1 MVNPILNLFGRSP
14 VRPLQQHMAK
24 VAECVQVLPELFEAV
39 CAKDFALVESA
50 QQRIGM
56 LENEADDLKHELRL
70 HLPRSLFLPVDRR
83 DVLEVLAMQ
92 DKIANRAKD
101 IAGLVRGRQME
112 VPDALAAR
120 FLDFVRR
127 SVDACGQ
134 AQKTVNQLDELVEA
148 GFRGAEVDVVQEM
161 ITELDR
167 IEKDTDEIQI
177 EVRTSLFDI
186 EQDIPPIHAMFL
198 YRLIDWVGD
207 VADRSQRVGSRLQL
221 MLAR

>member
-39 CAKDFALVESA
+39 CAKDFASVESA
-50 QQRIGM
+50 QQRIGR

-177 EVRTSLFDI
+177 EVRTSLFGI